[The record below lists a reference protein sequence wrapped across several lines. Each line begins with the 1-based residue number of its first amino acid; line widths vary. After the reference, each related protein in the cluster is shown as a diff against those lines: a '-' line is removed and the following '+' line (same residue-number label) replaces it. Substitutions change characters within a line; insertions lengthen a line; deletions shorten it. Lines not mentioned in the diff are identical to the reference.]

1 MLEVIICIGT
11 AVFELKLQKSRY
23 ADAQGRNPK
32 MGLQPPV
39 LLVHH
44 ARKGVTSRTRAKQKA
59 EDSKIS
65 KCHHCPRGSESPLLL
80 PKLLSQ
86 ETTGITLFLKLCLVL
101 VLLSLSMVDMISFF
115 FLPLTFHT
123 F

>member
-11 AVFELKLQKSRY
+11 AVFELKPQKSRY
-23 ADAQGRNPK
+23 ADAQGHNHK
-32 MGLQPPV
+32 MGSQPPV

-44 ARKGVTSRTRAKQKA
+44 ARKGVTSRIRAKQKA

-65 KCHHCPRGSESPLLL
+65 KCHRYPRGSESPLLL

-86 ETTGITLFLKLCLVL
+86 TTGITLFLKLCLVL